1 MGTSCTIVL
10 SLEQN
15 PESMGQESAECL
27 LFASA
32 FQIAVSQEASG
43 VRAGGTAGSLLDVC
57 ALGLPLLSQ
66 VTEASS
72 SSWHACPEAGTL
84 ATPLLPVHPS

>member
-15 PESMGQESAECL
+15 PESMGQESAESL

-32 FQIAVSQEASG
+32 FQITVSQKASG
-43 VRAGGTAGSLLDVC
+43 VRAERAEETSITSVHWAY
-57 ALGLPLLSQ
+57 LS
-66 VTEASS
+66 
-72 SSWHACPEAGTL
+72 
-84 ATPLLPVHPS
+84 PVRL

>member
-15 PESMGQESAECL
+15 PESMAQESAECR
-27 LFASA
+27 LFACA

-43 VRAGGTAGSLLDVC
+43 VRAGRAAASLPYIC
-57 ALGLPLLSQ
+57 ALGQSPVLL
-66 VTEASS
+66 
-72 SSWHACPEAGTL
+72 
-84 ATPLLPVHPS
+84 